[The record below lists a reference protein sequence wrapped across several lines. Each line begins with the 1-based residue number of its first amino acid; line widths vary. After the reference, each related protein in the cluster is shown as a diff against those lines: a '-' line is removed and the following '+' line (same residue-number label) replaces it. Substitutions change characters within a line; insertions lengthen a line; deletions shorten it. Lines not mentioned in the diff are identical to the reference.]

1 MGALPIRSSEG
12 NVEMQLQQVEID
24 AGPKTTPFERAF
36 NPYDFNGGYVLISLN
51 LFTGYYILRLIFLNA
66 SATLFLIERL
76 WQLLEMITR

>member
-36 NPYDFNGGYVLISLN
+36 NPYDFNGGYVLILSNFIHWSLP
-51 LFTGYYILRLIFLNA
+51 TTQIFLNA
-66 SATLFLIERL
+66 SAILLLIERL

>member
-36 NPYDFNGGYVLISLN
+36 NPYDFNGG
-51 LFTGYYILRLIFLNA
+51 
-66 SATLFLIERL
+66 
-76 WQLLEMITR
+76 